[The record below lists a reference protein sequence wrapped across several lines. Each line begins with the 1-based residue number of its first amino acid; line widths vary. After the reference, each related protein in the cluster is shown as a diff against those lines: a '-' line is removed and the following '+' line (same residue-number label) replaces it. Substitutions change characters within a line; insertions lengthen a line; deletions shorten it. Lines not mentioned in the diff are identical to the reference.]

1 MLALQAPAAI
11 AQRLWPGSTWPA
23 VVPGLMPGHGLPTT
37 EIAGDFVLLD
47 HLAAAQETWGRDAPL
62 AMLGQDWWVFACSG
76 TGDAW
81 LLSRDQQQ
89 AVAFLDHAAGPD
101 ALPQPLG
108 IDAGQWLQLA
118 DLMAQLEAAQDQ
130 GLDQGQDVVLQALAL
145 MEQLAPGLSTH
156 YPYTLA

>member
-1 MLALQAPAAI
+1 MLALQTPAAI
-11 AQRLWPGSTWPA
+11 AERLWPGTGWPA
-23 VVPGLMPGHGLPTT
+23 LMPGHGLPRT

-47 HLAAAQETWGRDAPL
+47 HLEAAEETWGRDAPL
-62 AMLGQDWWVFACSG
+62 ANLGQDWWVFACSG

-89 AVAFLDHAAGPD
+89 TVAFLDHAAGPD
-101 ALPQPLG
+101 ALPRLLG

-130 GLDQGQDVVLQALAL
+130 GLALAPQARVL
-145 MEQLAPGLSTH
+145 MAQLAPGLPTC

>member
-11 AQRLWPGSTWPA
+11 AERLWPGTAWPA
-23 VVPGLMPGHGLPTT
+23 LMPGHGLPTT

-47 HLAAAQETWGRDAPL
+47 HLGAAEETWGRDAPL
-62 AMLGQDWWVFACSG
+62 ANLGQDWWVFACSG

-89 AVAFLDHAAGPD
+89 TVAFLDHAAGPD
-101 ALPQPLG
+101 ARPQLLG

-130 GLDQGQDVVLQALAL
+130 GLELAPQALAL
-145 MEQLAPGLSTH
+145 MEQLAPGLSAH
-156 YPYTLA
+156 YPYSLV

>member
-11 AQRLWPGSTWPA
+11 AERLWPGITWPA
-23 VVPGLMPGHGLPTT
+23 LMPGHGLPTT

-47 HLAAAQETWGRDAPL
+47 HLGAAEETWGRDAPL
-62 AMLGQDWWVFACSG
+62 ANLGQDWWVFACSG

-89 AVAFLDHAAGPD
+89 TVAFLDHAAGPD

-130 GLDQGQDVVLQALAL
+130 GLELAPQALAL
-145 MEQLAPGLSTH
+145 MEQLAPGLSAH
-156 YPYTLA
+156 YPYSLV

>member
-11 AQRLWPGSTWPA
+11 AERLWPGTAWPA
-23 VVPGLMPGHGLPTT
+23 LMPGHGLPTT

-47 HLAAAQETWGRDAPL
+47 HLGAAEETWGRDAPL
-62 AMLGQDWWVFACSG
+62 ANLGQDWWVFACSG

-89 AVAFLDHAAGPD
+89 TVAFLDHAAGPD

-118 DLMAQLEAAQDQ
+118 DLMAQLEAEQDQ
-130 GLDQGQDVVLQALAL
+130 GLELAPQALAL
-145 MEQLAPGLSTH
+145 MEQLAPGLSAH

>member
-11 AQRLWPGSTWPA
+11 AEQLWPGTAWPA
-23 VVPGLMPGHGLPTT
+23 LMPGHGLPTT

-47 HLAAAQETWGRDAPL
+47 HLGAAEETWGRDAPL
-62 AMLGQDWWVFACSG
+62 ANLGQDWWVFACSG

-89 AVAFLDHAAGPD
+89 TVAFLDHAAGPD
-101 ALPQPLG
+101 ALPQLLG

-130 GLDQGQDVVLQALAL
+130 GLEPAPQALAL
-145 MEQLAPGLSTH
+145 MEQLATGLSAH
-156 YPYTLA
+156 YPYSLV

>member
-1 MLALQAPAAI
+1 MLALQAPAAV
-11 AQRLWPGSTWPA
+11 AERLWPGIAWPA
-23 VVPGLMPGHGLPTT
+23 LMPGHGLPTT

-47 HLAAAQETWGRDAPL
+47 HLGAAEETWGRDAPL
-62 AMLGQDWWVFACSG
+62 ANLGQDWWVFACSG

-89 AVAFLDHAAGPD
+89 TVAFLDHAAGPD
-101 ALPQPLG
+101 ALPQLLG

-130 GLDQGQDVVLQALAL
+130 GLALAPQALAL
-145 MEQLAPGLSTH
+145 MEQLAPGLSAH
-156 YPYTLA
+156 YPYSLV

>member
-11 AQRLWPGSTWPA
+11 AERLWPGTAWPA
-23 VVPGLMPGHGLPTT
+23 LMPGHGIPTT

-47 HLAAAQETWGRDAPL
+47 HLGAAEETWERDAPL
-62 AMLGQDWWVFACSG
+62 ANLGQDWWVFACSG
-76 TGDAW
+76 SGDAW

-89 AVAFLDHAAGPD
+89 TVAFLDHAAGPD

-130 GLDQGQDVVLQALAL
+130 GLELAPQALAL
-145 MEQLAPGLSTH
+145 MEQLAPGLSAH

>member
-11 AQRLWPGSTWPA
+11 AERLWPGIAWPA
-23 VVPGLMPGHGLPTT
+23 LMPGHGLPTT

-47 HLAAAQETWGRDAPL
+47 HLGAAEETWGRDAPL
-62 AMLGQDWWVFACSG
+62 ANLGQDWWVFACSG

-89 AVAFLDHAAGPD
+89 TVAFLDHAAGPD
-101 ALPQPLG
+101 ALPQLLG

-130 GLDQGQDVVLQALAL
+130 GLELAPQALAL
-145 MEQLAPGLSTH
+145 MEQLAPGLSAH
-156 YPYTLA
+156 YPYSLV

>member
-11 AQRLWPGSTWPA
+11 AERLWPGTAWPA
-23 VVPGLMPGHGLPTT
+23 LMPGHGLPTT

-47 HLAAAQETWGRDAPL
+47 HLGAAEETWGRDAPL
-62 AMLGQDWWVFACSG
+62 ANLGQDWWVFACSG

-89 AVAFLDHAAGPD
+89 TVAFLDHAAGPD
-101 ALPQPLG
+101 ALPQLLG

-130 GLDQGQDVVLQALAL
+130 GLELAPQALAL
-145 MEQLAPGLSTH
+145 MEQLAPGLSAH
-156 YPYTLA
+156 YPYSLV